1 MTANDDQIG
10 GNLAFADGTDRGA
23 SFDASNAPPVNQT
36 ITDVIEEESKQFGSA
51 EEQQDMEPNHK
62 DATNVPSKYTTPD
75 GFQSENLL
83 IKDTPTSLTRS

>member
-10 GNLAFADGTDRGA
+10 GNLAFANSTDRGA
-23 SFDASNAPPVNQT
+23 SFDNSNAPPVNQT
-36 ITDVIEEESKQFGSA
+36 ITDVIEEESKQLNSA

-62 DATNVPSKYTTPD
+62 DATNVPSKYTSPD

-83 IKDTPTSLTRS
+83 LKDTPSLKSS